1 MSHFPD
7 IYPVL
12 SCNDASQHFW
22 PVSRNDSPKHFAKM
36 GNAPSLFQS
45 QVKILNNCG
54 FRKPTVV
61 APFDHQHILRDQ
73 LAEAGQEMF
82 LHIAEPEPRNT
93 AAAFCAAA
101 EAIGKLDPNA
111 ILMMIMSET
120 IDLAEDDLTAAVR
133 SVMPLLRDDQM
144 VVLGARPRQGAQRRT
159 FVELAQGMVSST
171 TPQPIAQIIHDP
183 DRSAAQK
190 MLETDRYLW
199 SADIVLASV
208 KTLRAFYGRSAAPIR
223 ATVRRAVRESVDRG
237 TMIQLGECYAAV
249 DDSPFE
255 TSILEH
261 HGGYVAPVGSIRDS
275 VDDWYAVWASGQR
288 DNRGIMTLGNAMA
301 FNCDDSL
308 LWSDTHGMQVVGL
321 GLNKIAVIATQ
332 DAVLVADLDHL
343 DALPR
348 AVKTMQRQDI
358 AQAFAGQVKKT
369 PWGSI
374 ETLQSG
380 PRHKVRTMT
389 IKAGNSTQT
398 LSHVNRTETW
408 VVIEGTGRIV
418 SDGMTTLLR
427 PNETLTIPTG
437 RDYRI
442 ENPGKA
448 PLTLIEV
455 ITGPYL
461 GDDDAQEIETG
472 LPEKETV

>member
-7 IYPVL
+7 IYPIL
-12 SCNDASQHFW
+12 SCNDVDQHFW
-22 PVSRNDSPKHFAKM
+22 PVSRSDSPKHFAKI
-36 GNAPSLFQS
+36 GNSPSLFQT

-61 APFDHQHILRDQ
+61 APFEHQHILRDQ
-73 LAEAGQEMF
+73 LDEAGQEMF

-93 AAAFCAAA
+93 AAAFCAAT
-101 EAIGKLDPNA
+101 EVIGKLDPNA
-111 ILMMIMSET
+111 ILMMSMSES
-120 IDLAEDDLTAAVR
+120 IDLTEDDLT
-133 SVMPLLRDDQM
+133 SVVGSLLPLLRDDQL
-144 VVLGARPRQGAQRRT
+144 VVLGAPPRQGAQRRT
-159 FVELAQGMVSST
+159 FVELAQGIVGGAS
-171 TPQPIAQIIHDP
+171 PQPIAQVIHDP
-183 DRSAAQK
+183 EPAAANR
-190 MLETDRYLW
+190 MLETNRYLW

-208 KTLRAFYGRSAAPIR
+208 KTLRALYGRSAAPIR
-223 ATVRRAVRESVDRG
+223 ATVRRAVRESVERG
-237 TMIQLGECYAAV
+237 AMVQLGECYADA
-249 DDSPFE
+249 DDSAFE

-261 HGGYVAPVGSIRDS
+261 HGGHVAPVASIRTS
-275 VDDWYAVWASGQR
+275 SNDWHDVWQSGQR
-288 DNRGIMTLGNAMA
+288 DNRGVMTSGNALSV
-301 FNCDDSL
+301 NCDDSL
-308 LWSDTHGMQVVGL
+308 LWSDDHGVQVVGL
-321 GLNKIAVIATQ
+321 GLNNVAVVATH

-348 AVKTMQRQDI
+348 SVKTMQRQDI
-358 AQAFAGQVKKT
+358 PQAFAGPVKTT

-380 PRHKVRTMT
+380 PRHKVRSMT
-389 IKAGNSTQT
+389 IKPGKKTQT
-398 LSHVNRTETW
+398 LSHVNRTESW

-418 SDGMTTLLR
+418 SNGLTTLLR

-448 PLTLIEV
+448 PLMLIEV

-461 GDDDAQEIETG
+461 GDDDARVIETG
-472 LPEKETV
+472 LPEKANV